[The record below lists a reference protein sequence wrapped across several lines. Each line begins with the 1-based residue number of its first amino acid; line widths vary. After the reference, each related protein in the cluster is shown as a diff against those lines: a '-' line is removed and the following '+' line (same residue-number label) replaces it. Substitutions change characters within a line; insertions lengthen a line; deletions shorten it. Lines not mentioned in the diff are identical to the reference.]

1 MHQNAFC
8 IIYFC
13 YSLFPRFGSKI
24 EERNFAAMRGVLY
37 LRPQRASFLHHH
49 HQPIVASMNPSTT
62 AIQIVAKRSSSRFW
76 PSRSPAAALVSQ
88 SHRILPYGGP
98 TCHCRLPNTPW
109 WEAMERFLMVTALPP
124 GPWEKTEVKCK
135 TFFFTA
141 ACAPRHILMMQ
152 VQQLLADSTSLAW
165 LPPQLLLSVTIIK
178 VTIIIIILEQPLLL
192 FLMKIIPTAKLVA
205 SGIWVEQHL
214 NFIAEYNKA

>member
-1 MHQNAFC
+1 
-8 IIYFC
+8 
-13 YSLFPRFGSKI
+13 
-24 EERNFAAMRGVLY
+24 
-37 LRPQRASFLHHH
+37 
-49 HQPIVASMNPSTT
+49 
-62 AIQIVAKRSSSRFW
+62 
-76 PSRSPAAALVSQ
+76 
-88 SHRILPYGGP
+88 
-98 TCHCRLPNTPW
+98 
-109 WEAMERFLMVTALPP
+109 
-124 GPWEKTEVKCK
+124 
-135 TFFFTA
+135 
-141 ACAPRHILMMQ
+141 MMQ